1 MVFRNVL
8 FLLSFLTVL
17 SAAGADAWAK
27 SKANPWSWPQRH
39 TIWSEAKHYQ
49 PYLENAKHP
58 HPAQWA
64 DQDWYAEDWISQRQ
78 SGFNLVQG
86 FYSSDIIRNQDV
98 DDGVPVLVVGPNF
111 YHLSGYDKRR
121 VVHTIDVVYGVT
133 QQQQGATIMLKDWY
147 TKRAIGYFDNQGLSL
162 Q

>member
-1 MVFRNVL
+1 MIFRNIL
-8 FLLSFLTVL
+8 FLLGFFAVVAG
-17 SAAGADAWAK
+17 AAGDADAR
-27 SKANPWSWPQRH
+27 SRNHPLSWLEGPSV
-39 TIWSEAKHYQ
+39 WDEAKHYQ

-64 DQDWYAEDWISQRQ
+64 DRDWYAEDWIAQRQ
-78 SGFNLVQG
+78 NGLQLVQG
-86 FYSSDIIRNQDV
+86 FYNSGIIRDQEV
-98 DDGVPVLVVGPNF
+98 DDGMPVLLVGPNF

-133 QQQQGATIMLKDWY
+133 AQQQGAAITLKDWH
-147 TKRAIGYFDNQGLSL
+147 TRRAIGYFDREGLTL